1 MRKFKKGDMV
11 MYKSE
16 KYRYV
21 GAFYVHDIHGEVYSH
36 LYSTTSNLI
45 GAYRTR
51 DITPCSLKYYYS
63 TLNPSL
69 LSRIL
74 PSKKNIK
81 LVFSLLTLPIITLF
95 LYISTCL
102 KGSTWARGVHHL
114 TWGGG
119 SKKGGGLTNVS

>member
-1 MRKFKKGDMV
+1 MKFKKGDMV
-11 MYKSE
+11 MYRSNI
-16 KYRYV
+16 YTV
-21 GAFYVHDIHGEVYSH
+21 GGDFTDQLSLESYISLYPVNKPLQHPIFVIHTMV
-36 LYSTTSNLI
+36 
-45 GAYRTR
+45 
-51 DITPCSLKYYYS
+51 TPFSLKYYYS

-81 LVFSLLTLPIITLF
+81 LLFYLLTLPIITLF
-95 LYISTCL
+95 LYISILL

>member
-11 MYKSE
+11 MWKGE
-16 KYRYV
+16 KFRY
-21 GAFYVHDIHGEVYSH
+21 GREMYDHYDGYHTLYHLATGECEVVF
-36 LYSTTSNLI
+36 SNS
-45 GAYRTR
+45 
-51 DITPCSLKYYYS
+51 ITPCSLKYYYS

-95 LYISTCL
+95 LYISILL

>member
-21 GAFYVHDIHGEVYSH
+21 GALYVHDIHGEVYSH
-36 LYSTTSNLI
+36 LYSTTSNLL

-95 LYISTCL
+95 LYISILL